1 MSASFGWLPELPLV
15 AFRVHHPA
23 ELAVLG
29 VVRLLEHVA
38 TLRAQRLKQ
47 RRQVRHAVV
56 DHERRLARRK
66 LIAFRGAD
74 RPDRRALDGIA
85 RVIGPRERGATPWL
99 HIDAEML
106 PVPGRQGSRIP
117 GLEEYSADTGDSL
130 HLLLPGFQCGRR

>member
-1 MSASFGWLPELPLV
+1 MSALCGWLPELHLV
-15 AFRVHHPA
+15 PFRVRHPA

-29 VVRLLEHVA
+29 VVRLLEDVA
-38 TLRAQRLKQ
+38 TLRAQRLEQ
-47 RRQVRHAVV
+47 RRQVRYAVV
-56 DHERRLARRK
+56 DHERRFARCK

-106 PVPGRQGSRIP
+106 PVPGRQGSRILR
-117 GLEEYSADTGDSL
+117 LEEYSADTGDSF
-130 HLLLPGFQCGRR
+130 HLLPPGSSAGD